1 MGKNIILDN
10 EVFTGVESVVLP
22 QQGGGSATFVDP
34 SGGTSMLT
42 VLETKTAQSGDTYL
56 QFDWQSEWNSYTAF
70 VLDVENLEQTP
81 SAFMKLGINTTTT
94 TAESGFYINGNTKF
108 TTKADCRLFIP
119 IITINGVAY
128 YTDNVG
134 ASAKQIES
142 ALNMTSGYIRI
153 IPISAQFVSGKFTL
167 YGLK

>member
-34 SGGTSMLT
+34 SGGTSALT
-42 VLETKTAQSGDTYL
+42 ILETKTAQSGDTYL

-70 VLDVENLEQTP
+70 LLDVENLEQAP
-81 SAFMKLGINTTTT
+81 SAFMRLGINNTNT
-94 TAESGFYINGNTKF
+94 SSGNGFYINGNTKF
-108 TTKADCRLFIP
+108 TTKADFRLSIP
-119 IITINGVAY
+119 LITINGAAY
-128 YTDNVG
+128 YTDSG
-134 ASAKQIES
+134 STSTKQIGS
-142 ALNMTSGYIRI
+142 ALDMTNGYIRI
-153 IPISAQFVSGKFTL
+153 TPVSAQFVSGKFTL